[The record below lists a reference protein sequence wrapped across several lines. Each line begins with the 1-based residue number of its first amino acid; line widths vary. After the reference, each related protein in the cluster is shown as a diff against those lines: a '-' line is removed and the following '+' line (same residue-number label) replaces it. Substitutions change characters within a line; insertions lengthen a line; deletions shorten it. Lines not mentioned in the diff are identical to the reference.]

1 MVRLERSSL
10 LRFEREPT
18 ATPEPYG
25 TGLDGTRGIGWE
37 RHELPKRNWGFTR
50 DDDGSVRGSSTPNG
64 IGAKGCT
71 LDPLVAIDDLFQPL
85 TVRSLTVP
93 NRFAMAPMTRQAS
106 PGGIPG
112 ADVAEYYRRRAAGG
126 VGLIITEGVRLP
138 APAAGYPYAIPT
150 LAGDAVL
157 AGWTH
162 VVDAVHGEGATIAA
176 QLWHQGV
183 LRDDADGVVPVS
195 PSGIDGLGE
204 PRGRALEPDELQGI
218 AQLFARSA
226 ATARDLGFD
235 AVELHGAHGYLLD
248 QFLWERTNLRTDGY
262 GGSLAARTRFPAEVI
277 TAVRAAVGPDYPIIF
292 RFSQWKGTDFAA
304 SIADDPTQLQELLT
318 PLSEAG
324 VDVFHPSTRRHYVPA
339 FPDYDRE
346 LSLAGWTKKVT
357 GLQVIA
363 VGSVG
368 LETQFRSEQRG
379 KVIRPAPV
387 DRLVEQF
394 EAGEFDVVAIGRAL
408 LADPA
413 WVNRL
418 RVGGLDGFNGYNAEI
433 ALSALS

>member
-1 MVRLERSSL
+1 
-10 LRFEREPT
+10 
-18 ATPEPYG
+18 
-25 TGLDGTRGIGWE
+25 
-37 RHELPKRNWGFTR
+37 
-50 DDDGSVRGSSTPNG
+50 
-64 IGAKGCT
+64 

-85 TVRSLTVP
+85 TIRSLTVP

-138 APAAGYPYAIPT
+138 APAAGYPDAIPT

-157 AGWTH
+157 AGWTR

-183 LRDDADGVVPVS
+183 LRDDADGVAPVS
-195 PSGIDGLGE
+195 PSGIDGFGK
-204 PRGRALEPDELQGI
+204 PRGRALEPDELQRI
-218 AQLFARSA
+218 AELFARSA

-248 QFLWERTNLRTDGY
+248 QFLWKRTNLRTDSY
-262 GGSLAARTRFPAEVI
+262 GGSLVARTRFPAEVI
-277 TAVRAAVGPDYPIIF
+277 AAVRAAVGPDYAIIF

-318 PLSEAG
+318 PLAEAG

-357 GLQVIA
+357 GLPVIA

-418 RVGGLDGFNGYNAEI
+418 RVGQLDGFNGYNAEV
-433 ALSALS
+433 ALSALT